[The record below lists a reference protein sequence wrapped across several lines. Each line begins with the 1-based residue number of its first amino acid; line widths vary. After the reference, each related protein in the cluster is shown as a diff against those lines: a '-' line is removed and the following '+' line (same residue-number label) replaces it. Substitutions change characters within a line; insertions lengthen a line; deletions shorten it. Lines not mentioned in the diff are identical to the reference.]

1 MKKHKSI
8 VCSTRRLPRALL
20 AAALAAALLTGCAGQ
35 EAGQSASALP
45 ASESAAQADGA
56 AVEKLLNGEHT
67 LTAPGFGFMD
77 VPTAGTIQ
85 GCYSCERI
93 NDRYQLCYVDY
104 AAGIRAPLCPVEG
117 CTHEDENCPA
127 YSPVYRN
134 VAVVGDW
141 VLTSGWDDDDT
152 NSLDVRKLDGSE
164 KRILISGAKSDLLYP
179 WGFALEGDKVWLSKE
194 HKAVLLDPATG
205 EIEMGADI
213 PLLFT
218 NVGVLGSG
226 VLHLSSNGDEL
237 VEEHY
242 QSTGDLLADER
253 QEWEIRNQ
261 ATVTLSAWDP
271 RTGEEVPLQSWIQGE
286 WRFLCVWNNK
296 VVLFSE
302 EQNCIEIRDLVTGEV
317 ETLMENWP
325 EDQYI
330 KEATLWDDRLV
341 LETVWKAEP
350 DNTQTWKN
358 CLFALDMENGQV
370 TEITLRN
377 RGGQGTTLPR
387 IMGESE
393 DKFYVICSTA
403 SEENPQSVMAMI
415 SKADYYAGVDSME
428 PIKDMF

>member
-1 MKKHKSI
+1 MERFLKQ
-8 VCSTRRLPRALL
+8 CTRAALG
-20 AAALAAALLTGCAGQ
+20 AALAAVLLAGCAGQ
-35 EAGQSASALP
+35 GTGRSASAPP
-45 ASESAAQADGA
+45 ASESAPQTDGA
-56 AVEKLLNGEHT
+56 AVEKLLDGEHS
-67 LTAPGFGFMD
+67 LTAPSFGFMD

-85 GCYSCERI
+85 GCYSCERVEG
-93 NDRYQLCYVDY
+93 RYQLCYVDY
-104 AAGIRAPLCPVEG
+104 AAGTRAPLCPVAG
-117 CTHEDENCPA
+117 CTHKDESCPA
-127 YSPVYRN
+127 YSSVYRR

-141 VLTSGWDDDDT
+141 VLTSGWDDDET

-164 KRILISGAKSDLLYP
+164 KRTLISGAESDLLSS

-213 PLLFT
+213 PLIFT

-242 QSTGDLLADER
+242 QPTGDLMADER
-253 QEWEIRNQ
+253 QEWEIRKQ
-261 ATVTLSAWDP
+261 ATMTLSAWDP

-286 WRFLCVWNNK
+286 WRFLRVWNNK

-302 EQNCIEIRDLVTGEV
+302 EQNCIEARDLVTGEA

-350 DNTQTWKN
+350 DNTQTWKT
-358 CLFALDMENGQV
+358 CLFALNMENGQV

-377 RGGQGTTLPR
+377 HGGSGTTLPR

-393 DKFYVICSTA
+393 DKFYVIYYTT
-403 SEENPQSVMAMI
+403 SEETPQSVMAMI
-415 SKADYYAGVDSME
+415 SKTDYYAGVDSMV
-428 PIKDMF
+428 PIQDVF

>member
-1 MKKHKSI
+1 MKQ
-8 VCSTRRLPRALL
+8 CTRAAL
-20 AAALAAALLTGCAGQ
+20 AAALAAALLAGCAGQ
-35 EAGQSASALP
+35 EAGQSASAPP
-45 ASESAAQADGA
+45 ASESAPQTDGA
-56 AVEKLLNGEHT
+56 AVEKLLDGEHS
-67 LTAPGFGFMD
+67 LTAPSFGFMD

-85 GCYSCERI
+85 GCYSCERVEG
-93 NDRYQLCYVDY
+93 RYQLCYVDY
-104 AAGIRAPLCPVEG
+104 AAGTRAPLCPVAG
-117 CTHEDENCPA
+117 CTHKDESCPA
-127 YSPVYRN
+127 YSSVYRR

-141 VLTSGWDDDDT
+141 VLTSGWDDDET

-164 KRILISGAKSDLLYP
+164 KRTLISGAESDLLSS

-213 PLLFT
+213 PLIFT

-242 QSTGDLLADER
+242 QPTGDLMADER
-253 QEWEIRNQ
+253 QEWEIRKQ
-261 ATVTLSAWDP
+261 ATMTLSAWDP

-286 WRFLCVWNNK
+286 WRFLRVWNNK

-302 EQNCIEIRDLVTGEV
+302 EQNCIEARDLVTGEA

-350 DNTQTWKN
+350 DNTQTWKT
-358 CLFALDMENGQV
+358 CLFALNMENGQV

-377 RGGQGTTLPR
+377 HGGSGTTLPR

-393 DKFYVICSTA
+393 DKFYVIYYTT
-403 SEENPQSVMAMI
+403 SEETPQSVMAMI
-415 SKADYYAGVDSME
+415 SKADYYAGVDSMV
-428 PIKDMF
+428 PIQDVF